1 MSISFDKNR
10 NNYKCKIQF
19 MTFSFRRMRKTI
31 PFEYVTHIMMSR
43 NEIKIKNK
51 FIDIWVEGGMKISV
65 KNINIF

>member
-19 MTFSFRRMRKTI
+19 MAFSLRRMRKTI
-31 PFEYVTHIMMSR
+31 PFEYVTHIMMLR